1 MTFWRLEF
9 TLSAHLKSVIYTLAI
24 SFVTSTNSINLF
36 SLFCLV
42 YIIRLYCFYLYVL
55 FSENSDCECNKLS
68 RSWILFQNFYFT
80 PAHSRGRNASRR
92 LMWNYGRVAFFLLF
106 FFIVFRS
113 CYIDTRDLRPAGR
126 ILCKI
131 LKDVLYPIYERD
143 RMTHAGET
151 LYCHPMLPLNANVR
165 HRLNRSSILSFS
177 LTPSPFFPFPL
188 PFLVL

>member
-1 MTFWRLEF
+1 MDFISEF
-9 TLSAHLKSVIYTLAI
+9 LFYVG
-24 SFVTSTNSINLF
+24 SFARKKRVASINVELR
-36 SLFCLV
+36 S
-42 YIIRLYCFYLYVL
+42 RCF
-55 FSENSDCECNKLS
+55 F
-68 RSWILFQNFYFT
+68 
-80 PAHSRGRNASRR
+80 
-92 LMWNYGRVAFFLLF
+92 LF

-151 LYCHPMLPLNANVR
+151 LYCHPMLPLNVNVR